1 MIVKLVIQIVIVL
14 DCAPLG
20 SAGKGPLVEMVKDDG
35 ACACRQDA
43 TGKVRLVSWLKKV
56 KRLVLGGGHQL
67 LIFIKVI

>member
-1 MIVKLVIQIVIVL
+1 MMMGVPV
-14 DCAPLG
+14 G
-20 SAGKGPLVEMVKDDG
+20 SASKSPLVEMVKDDR